1 VYTTPPREGKLNR
14 SLIGDKFPALK
25 GQGNQSYSGL
35 QIGEIRASA
44 TLSPRALSVAEG
56 LSLIRKNTAILQ
68 TSLQKTIMELN
79 YNSYLSFLEPDDV
92 LELFEDHQLVKAKD
106 IKHALNDS
114 FGEPIQKRLV
124 EHLSYRGIKT
134 KGKQSVWLQEGVDC
148 RILRSGAI
156 GWQKGRLKVKVSV
169 EFIPDE
175 PESPLDDIRR
185 DMDKYQ

>member
-1 VYTTPPREGKLNR
+1 
-14 SLIGDKFPALK
+14 
-25 GQGNQSYSGL
+25 
-35 QIGEIRASA
+35 
-44 TLSPRALSVAEG
+44 
-56 LSLIRKNTAILQ
+56 
-68 TSLQKTIMELN
+68 MELN
-79 YNSYLSFLEPDDV
+79 YNNYLSFLEPDDV

-106 IKHALNDS
+106 IKYALNDS

-124 EHLSYRGIKT
+124 EHLNYRGIKT

-148 RILRSGAI
+148 RILRAGVI

-175 PESPLDDIRR
+175 PESPLDDIRQ